1 MPAKYNLAKKEN
13 AMRQQDRV
21 HLRNAF
27 QIRINSI
34 NRFLASGSI
43 NRDVCIENIRKIVSE
58 AEYEGIKLSNVP
70 DVL

>member
-1 MPAKYNLAKKEN
+1 
-13 AMRQQDRV
+13 MRQQDRV

-27 QIRINSI
+27 QIQINSI
-34 NRFLASGSI
+34 NRFLDSGSI
-43 NRDVCIENIRKIVSE
+43 NREVCIENIRKIVAS